1 MQGNYQNKIIE
12 FYKTKKRLPTYREI
26 MKIVGFKS
34 TNAVH
39 KLVSKLVDEGVLVR
53 DREGKLAPSRIF
65 GEVGILG
72 SIKAGFPSP
81 AEEELQDTM
90 SLDEFLIDHKEAT
103 FILKVDGDSM
113 IDAHIADGDMVIVE
127 RTQKAKDGDIVVAE
141 VDGEWTMKYFR
152 NKEGKVWLEAAN
164 KKYTPIYPENELKIA
179 AKVKAVVRKY
189 K

>member
-1 MQGNYQNKIIE
+1 MYQDYQNKIIS
-12 FYKTKKRLPTYREI
+12 FYKEHKRLPSYREI
-26 MKIVGFKS
+26 MKLLGFKS

-39 KLVSKLVDEGVLVR
+39 KLINKMIEEGVLLK
-53 DREGKLAPSRIF
+53 DRVGKLAPSRIF
-65 GEVGILG
+65 GEVGVLG
-72 SIKAGFPSP
+72 YVKAGFPSA

-103 FILKVDGDSM
+103 FMLKVDGDSM

-127 RTQKAKDGDIVVAE
+127 RTQKVKDGDIVVAE

-152 NKEGKVWLEAAN
+152 NRGGKVWLEPAN
-164 KKYTPIYPENELKIA
+164 KNFKPIYPENDLRIA
-179 AKVKAVVRKY
+179 AKVKAVIRKY